1 MAKDTPQPGGI
12 PNRPYQAPQEDP
24 NNPYVPAPR
33 RRDMTIAN
41 LADGEP
47 DASIM
52 NYVTEKGYFLDGQ
65 GNSYLQIGGKF
76 TDKMEYNPDLHGL
89 PVPLV
94 KNKKRSKLQI
104 ANITPKDFTP
114 LPVRYIDHIKTKG
127 IKDAEMKHFKDFLN
141 STGMKWDLSKKK
153 SKLMIG

>member
-12 PNRPYQAPQEDP
+12 PNRPYQAPTEDP
-24 NNPYVPAPR
+24 KNPYVPAPGR
-33 RRDMTIAN
+33 RNMTIAN

-47 DASIM
+47 DSSIM

-94 KNKKRSKLQI
+94 KNKKRSNLQI
-104 ANITPKDFTP
+104 ANLTPKDFTP
-114 LPVRYIDHIKTKG
+114 PPIRYLPHVKTKG
-127 IKDAEMKHFKDFLN
+127 IKDAETVSYTHLRAHE
-141 STGMKWDLSKKK
+141 T
-153 SKLMIG
+153 